1 MTSTRPKTES
11 SRGGRAKASSSTDP
25 GSPPKPD
32 VNFPDWDRLERMLA
46 SMKGDICG
54 RIDSQAFDLRTEIA
68 SVKQDLE
75 NTVEPMLQRLNE
87 HDQTMRELE
96 RACTD
101 NSTELSR
108 LDSTVNSLKAQVK
121 LLNDKCED
129 LEGRSRRNNIHLIG
143 VPEGVEGPRQTNFI
157 AQLLKDILKL
167 DEAPLLDR
175 AHRTLRAKPKDGEA
189 PRPFIIRIHYF
200 HVRNEILR
208 RAGVKRQLHSCPGT
222 KFGLLFPAVLKITLP
237 GGSTHTFD
245 DPDSAMDF
253 VNANIKKS
261 VAPDDVV

>member
-1 MTSTRPKTES
+1 MTSTRQKTDS
-11 SRGGRAKASSSTDP
+11 SRGGRTKASPSTDP
-25 GSPPKPD
+25 SSPPKLD
-32 VNFPDWDRLERMLA
+32 ANVDTSFPDWDRLERMLT

-54 RIDSQAFDLRTEIA
+54 RIDSLASDLRSEIA

-87 HDQTMRELE
+87 HDQTMHELE

-101 NSTELSR
+101 NGTELSR

-129 LEGRSRRNNIHLIG
+129 LEGRSRRNNIRLVG
-143 VPEGVEGPRQTNFI
+143 VPESVEGPRPTNFT
-157 AQLLKDILKL
+157 AHLLRDILKL
-167 DEAPLLDR
+167 DEMPLLDR

-208 RAGVKRQLHSCPGT
+208 RAGEMSRASPL
-222 KFGLLFPAVLKITLP
+222 IY
-237 GGSTHTFD
+237 
-245 DPDSAMDF
+245 
-253 VNANIKKS
+253 
-261 VAPDDVV
+261 